1 MKSDYTSILQKYWG
15 YSSFRPLQ
23 EEIIQSVASG
33 NDTLGLMPT
42 GGGKSITFQVFS
54 LSVEGICI
62 VITPLIAL
70 MKDQVENL
78 KKRGIKALAIY
89 SGMTREEMKVAFD
102 NATWG
107 DYKFLYLSPERIMT
121 ERFKERLPNMKINLI
136 AVDEAHCIS
145 QWGYDFRPS
154 YLKIAEFRSLLP
166 DVKIMALTATA
177 TPKVVDDIQEK
188 LLFPKKN
195 ALKKSFK
202 RENLIYKVREEN
214 DKNGFLMRTLQKTK
228 GCGIIYTRS
237 RKKTKEI
244 AEELQKNGISATYYH
259 AGLSSE
265 SRHVRQD
272 NWLKGVSRIMVATN
286 AFGMG
291 IDKPDVRYVVHADS
305 PDSLEA
311 YFQEAGR
318 AGRDGKKAV
327 AMLLYNNADTV
338 RLKKG
343 IGEKFPPIDQIK
355 RIYDALGNYLKIAV
369 GFGKEVS
376 YDFNL
381 ADFAKNYHFS
391 LVHTLSALK
400 ILEQDGY
407 IELTDEI
414 NRPSMVHFRVDRDYL
429 YKFQVANSNFDA
441 FIKLLLRSYS
451 GMFTEYRPIDE
462 ELLAKRANTT
472 RDVIYKF
479 LSYLDTHKVIHYL
492 PQKDTPS
499 IIYTIERIETS
510 RLTISKESYTTRK
523 SLYEK
528 QVEAVISYAETS
540 SVCRSQQLLAYFG
553 EKESTRCGA
562 CDVCEE
568 LNTIGISNLEFERI
582 KTDIQTMLTKEPML
596 KHELFFKL
604 KGNEENIQQV
614 IRWLFENEKII
625 ERIDGKVE
633 WNPPA
638 P

>member
-1 MKSDYTSILQKYWG
+1 MKTDYSAILQKYWG
-15 YSSFRPLQ
+15 HQAFRPLQ
-23 EEIIQSVASG
+23 EEIIQSVAAG

-42 GGGKSITFQVFS
+42 GGGKSITFQVYS
-54 LSVEGICI
+54 LSVEGLCL
-62 VITPLIAL
+62 VVTPLIAL

-89 SGMTREEMKVAFD
+89 SGMTREEMKVALD

-107 DYKFLYLSPERIMT
+107 DYKFLYVSPERLLT

-136 AVDEAHCIS
+136 TVDEAHCVS

-154 YLKIAEFRSLLP
+154 YLKIAEFRKFMPEVTLL
-166 DVKIMALTATA
+166 ALTATA

-188 LLFPKKN
+188 LLFRQKN
-195 ALKKSFK
+195 VLSKSYK

-214 DKNGFLMRTLQKTK
+214 DKTGYLLRTLQKAK

-244 AEELQKNGISATYYH
+244 AEELQKKGISATYYH

-265 SRHVRQD
+265 SRHLRQD
-272 NWLKGVSRIMVATN
+272 DWLKGKFQIMVATN

-291 IDKPDVRYVVHADS
+291 IDKPDVRYVVHADA

-327 AMLLYNNADTV
+327 AMLLYNNTDTV

-343 IGEKFPPIDQIK
+343 IGEKFPPVDQIK
-355 RIYDALGNYLKIAV
+355 RIYDALGNYLKIAM
-369 GFGKEVS
+369 GFGKDIS
-376 YDFNL
+376 YDFSL
-381 ADFAKNYHFS
+381 PDFAKTYHFS
-391 LVHTLSALK
+391 LTYTLSALK
-400 ILEQDGY
+400 LLEQDGY
-407 IELTDEI
+407 IVLTDEI
-414 NRPSMVHFRVDRDYL
+414 DRPSMVHFRVDRDDL

-451 GMFTEYRPIDE
+451 GMFTEYTSIDE
-462 ELLAKRANTT
+462 DLLAKRAGIT
-472 RDVIYKF
+472 RDLVYKF
-479 LSYLDTHKVIHYL
+479 LNYLDSHKIIHYL
-492 PQKDTPS
+492 PRKDTPS
-499 IIYTIERIETS
+499 IIYSTERIDNS
-510 RLTISKESYTTRK
+510 RLTISKENYEVRK
-523 SLYEK
+523 KLYEK
-528 QVEAVISYAETS
+528 QVEAVISFAETS

-553 EKESTRCGA
+553 EKESTRCGS

-568 LNTIGISNLEFERI
+568 LNIIGISNLEFERI
-582 KTDIQTMLTKEPML
+582 QSDIKMLLTKEPML
-596 KHELFFKL
+596 KHALFFKL

-614 IRWLFENEKII
+614 IRWLFENDKIV

-633 WNPPA
+633 WKKG
-638 P
+638 